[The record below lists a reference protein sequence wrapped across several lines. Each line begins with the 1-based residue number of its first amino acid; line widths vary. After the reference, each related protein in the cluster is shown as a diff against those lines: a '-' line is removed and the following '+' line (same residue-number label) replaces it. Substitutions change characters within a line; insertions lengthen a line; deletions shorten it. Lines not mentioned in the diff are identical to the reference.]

1 MKSQQERFYQILPV
15 VVLVMICFWTVSTWV
30 FARFVHYHAQYRV
43 LKPAHYTASVEPVP
57 TASRVIGESGDYQKS
72 EDEEFYVR
80 VTTLGTAHHVERTT
94 SDLLPIFLFSLAGV
108 VSSLWIQRKRK
119 SKSEQVAPAGAE
131 KPQR

>member
-43 LKPAHYTASVEPVP
+43 LEPAHYTVKVEPVA
-57 TASRVIGESGDYQKS
+57 TASRAIGESGDYQKC
-72 EDEEFYVR
+72 EDEKFYVR
-80 VTTLGTAHHVERTT
+80 VKTLGTAHHVGRTT

-108 VSSLWIQRKRK
+108 VSSLWIQGKRK

>member
-108 VSSLWIQRKRK
+108 VSSLWIQGKRK